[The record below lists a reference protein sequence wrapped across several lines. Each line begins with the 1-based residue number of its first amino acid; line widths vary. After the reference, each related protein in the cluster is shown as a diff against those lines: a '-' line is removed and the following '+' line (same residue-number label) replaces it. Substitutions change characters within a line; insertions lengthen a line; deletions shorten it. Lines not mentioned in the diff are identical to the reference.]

1 MKTMN
6 SVGYKIKELREEK
19 GLSQEELALELNTSQ
34 SNLCKIETGT
44 NEKIDFLFMQRVCDL
59 FQVDFDYFV
68 EREKVVNKVKTNNG
82 VVYNKGTFNNFPEN
96 LLDQI
101 KYLIESNKE
110 KNDEIE
116 KLKAEIKTLEK

>member
-44 NEKIDFLFMQRVCDL
+44 NEKIDFLFMQRVCDF